1 METLLRADLI
11 GVVSSFIALVVWL
24 ATLKSEIRNT
34 QKELNALIKEVDAL
48 IVKHDALDNKIL
60 NELSKI
66 RESIVR
72 LETIFNMFENNINGN
87 VTKKKERS

>member
-1 METLLRADLI
+1 METLLRADVI
-11 GVVSSFIALVVWL
+11 GVISSFIGLVVWL
-24 ATLKSEIRNT
+24 ASLKSEIKST
-34 QKELNALIKEVDAL
+34 QKELHVLNKEVDAL

-72 LETIFNMFENNINGN
+72 LETIFNMFENVNNGN
-87 VTKKKERS
+87 VNKKKERS

>member
-1 METLLRADLI
+1 METLLRADVI
-11 GVVSSFIALVVWL
+11 GVISSFIGLVVWL
-24 ATLKSEIRNT
+24 ASLKSEIKST
-34 QKELNALIKEVDAL
+34 QKELHALNKEVDAL

-72 LETIFNMFENNINGN
+72 LETIFNMFENVNNGN
-87 VTKKKERS
+87 VNKKKERS